1 MYKTTYE
8 LSVAQAGSEDIWVIS
23 DADPTPG
30 AATAAL
36 NQIKAYRD
44 IDTVID
50 GGEGAPVEVFH
61 GIIPYHAIDYIAVT
75 PTRTEVENPT
85 DDTCIT
91 DDDEEGD

>member
-8 LSVAQAGSEDIWVIS
+8 LGVAQAGSEDIWVIS

-44 IDTVID
+44 IDTVMA
-50 GGEGAPVEVFH
+50 GGEDAPAEVFH
-61 GIIPYHAIDYIAVT
+61 IIIPYHAIDYITVT
-75 PTRTEVENPT
+75 PTRSEVEDHT